1 MKIGEFAA
9 YTGSS
14 KDTIR
19 YYEKMG
25 LLQPNIVNKHREYD
39 AEQIELMS
47 AIRKLKHAGFTLQ
60 EIKLLFQWL
69 GHLEPD
75 TQLTEEEIQS
85 LEQVRA
91 LFQQKQAYMMQR
103 EKEIQQIQQVLLRA
117 DRKMELLLEK
127 NRRDS

>member
-1 MKIGEFAA
+1 MKISEFAA
-9 YTGSS
+9 CTGSS

-19 YYEKMG
+19 YYEKVG
-25 LLQPNIVNKHREYD
+25 ILQPVVVNKHREYN
-39 AEQIELMS
+39 EEHIELMN

-60 EIKLLFQWL
+60 EIKLLFQWT

-75 TQLTEEEIQS
+75 TRLTEEEIQS

-117 DRKMELLLEK
+117 DQKMELLLEK